1 MRCNEVTKLLMAY
14 IDGRLP
20 ESLAEKLEAHLDV
33 CPLCREEYT
42 SEVEMTAALKTDTTG
57 YAGAF
62 FVDDVM
68 RWIDSSLEVEYARL
82 KVNRIQRVVMS
93 VSAACIFIVAY
104 LIWQMDW
111 FGIWGRTPIG
121 NYLAYGFAAIGQWF
135 SAVGAMIYGYF
146 KSGELIYHS
155 SASQVAELTSGYLS
169 IIIIVTVLALITCI
183 GLVGGFR
190 QKLVEELRICSV
202 KSK

>member
-20 ESLAEKLEAHLDV
+20 ESRAEKLEAHLDA

-42 SEVEMTAALKTDTTG
+42 SEVEMTAALKTDTSG

-62 FVDDVM
+62 FVGDVM
-68 RWIDSSLEVEYARL
+68 RWIDSSLDAEYARL
-82 KVNRIQRVVMS
+82 RVNKLQGIVMS
-93 VSAACIFIVAY
+93 VSAACVFVVAY

-121 NYLAYGFAAIGQWF
+121 NYLAQGFAAIGNWF
-135 SAVGAMIYGYF
+135 SGVGAMIYGYF

-155 SASQVAELTSGYLS
+155 SASQVADLTSGYLS
-169 IIIIVTVLALITCI
+169 IIIVVTVLALITCI

-190 QKLVEELRICSV
+190 QKLVEELRICSA
-202 KSK
+202 KIK